1 MDNNPFLKVLTPELT
16 SGAREK
22 SKVYR
27 KRKKKISFGQAR
39 ASNIWQNKMV
49 AIKQSLF

>member
-1 MDNNPFLKVLTPELT
+1 MDNNPFLKVLTPKRT
-16 SGAREK
+16 SGTGEK

-39 ASNIWQNKMV
+39 ASNI
-49 AIKQSLF
+49 

>member
-22 SKVYR
+22 SKVYG
-27 KRKKKISFGQAR
+27 KGKKKISFGQAR